1 MLPHCH
7 QVQLGTQA
15 LRSSCIAFAEMNVF
29 ENLGYCF
36 VSPMVVRTKKKESVE
51 RSCTDLPAAEIVRG
65 ARTPSSISPFFEV
78 SLRVADYLALD
89 SQAIAKH
96 VRNHQPCSLQY
107 GFLGMSE
114 EGFLRKT

>member
-15 LRSSCIAFAEMNVF
+15 LRSSCIAFAEMHVF

-36 VSPMVVRTKKKESVE
+36 VSPMVVRTKKRESVE
-51 RSCTDLPAAEIVRG
+51 HSCTDLPLLKLFASRELLQ
-65 ARTPSSISPFFEV
+65 SISPFFEV
-78 SLRVADYLALD
+78 SLQVADYLALG

-96 VRNHQPCSLQY
+96 VSNHQPCSLQY
-107 GFLGMSE
+107 GFPGMSE
-114 EGFLRKT
+114 EGFLGKT